1 MVSLQ
6 AYFFTNHNFISRGIS
21 GQTTPQILVGFQFDV
36 FNLCPKIVVILA
48 DTNDI
53 AENTGRTSLETIVG
67 NIISMAE
74 IARSHQ
80 IQVII
85 ASVLPA
91 IDFPWNPGLNA
102 AGEIV
107 QLNRLLENC
116 CIGNGIVFLD
126 YYSSLVDDK
135 GGLKVPEYTPSDDLV
150 HPNKRG
156 YQIMEELALPII
168 NNLKN
173 SN

>member
-1 MVSLQ
+1 M
-6 AYFFTNHNFISRGIS
+6 
-21 GQTTPQILVGFQFDV
+21 LVGFRSDV
-36 FNLCPKIVVILA
+36 VNLCPKIVVILTG
-48 DTNDI
+48 TNDI
-53 AENTGRTSLETIVG
+53 AGNTGRTSLETIAG
-67 NIISMAE
+67 NIMSMAE
-74 IARSHQ
+74 IARSNQ

-91 IDFPWNPGLNA
+91 IDFPWNSGLNP

-107 QLNRLLENC
+107 QLNRLLENY